1 MYKTVNEVQPQIISY
16 VSSCA
21 DQLSQEDILTLA
33 NLIKDYVY
41 NTDNTNQEAIIK
53 LFISLLENISPI
65 VYETI
70 YTILT
75 ALGSGKY
82 TNNIENVSDLIK
94 QINTP

>member
-1 MYKTVNEVQPQIISY
+1 MYRTVNETKPEIINY

-33 NLIKDYVY
+33 NLIKDYIY
-41 NTDNTNQEAIIK
+41 NADNTNQEAVIR

-70 YTILT
+70 YTILE

-82 TNNIENVSDLIK
+82 NNNIESVSDIIK